1 MEIFFN
7 PALQTQISKPIFKN
21 NPSKKN
27 STDKKEVSTPKIV
40 LSALALAGITT
51 LVIVKIKGKKTGS
64 KKPDLKNLA
73 GKTMKKVKDMT
84 REEKEKFIKELQV
97 KTDNSATKEE
107 IRKLVE
113 SGEWDN
119 LG

>member
-1 MEIFFN
+1 MEISFN
-7 PALQTQISKPIFKN
+7 PALQTQIFKPVFKN
-21 NPSKKN
+21 NPSVKD

-51 LVIVKIKGKKTGS
+51 LAIVKIKGKKSGG

-73 GKTMKKVKDMT
+73 GKTTKKVKDMT
-84 REEKEKFIKELQV
+84 CEEKEKFIKDLQA
-97 KTDNSATKEE
+97 KTNNPATKEE